1 LEKTYLECVNIPART
16 QLCTNVLWWEKW
28 ESEKEIKI
36 REGFIMQMYRE
47 RKIDKLNIANS

>member
-1 LEKTYLECVNIPART
+1 MV
-16 QLCTNVLWWEKW
+16 EKW